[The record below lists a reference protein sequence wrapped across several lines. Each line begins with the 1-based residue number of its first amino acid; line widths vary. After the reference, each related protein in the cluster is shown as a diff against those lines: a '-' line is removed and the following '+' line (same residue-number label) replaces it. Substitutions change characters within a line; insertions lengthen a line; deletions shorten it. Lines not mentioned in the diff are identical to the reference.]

1 MRTLAWVMLM
11 PMIERGNKVVAGY
24 AALGLSG
31 TPKDI
36 ENRAILDE
44 WKRMAKELA
53 P

>member
-1 MRTLAWVMLM
+1 MLAWVLLM
-11 PMIERGNKVVAGY
+11 PMIERGQRVVSEY
-24 AALGLSG
+24 AALGLTD

-44 WKRMAKELA
+44 WKRMAKEVA